1 MNNNDNTD
9 NLMKEAENLLEQ
21 LFDRIPEDQRMTEE
35 DLSFEEFIDEIFG
48 EEDTEEN

>member
-1 MNNNDNTD
+1 MDNND

-35 DLSFEEFIDEIFG
+35 NLSFEEFIDEIFG